1 MSQKVVII
9 GHSYVSRLALA
20 RSLGQ
25 AGFEVSVIVTMY
37 GALDTRKPLD
47 CYSKYV
53 SEVCYCKAKDEEG
66 LIKLLLD
73 RFVDAEH
80 KVVLIPDS
88 DFSACFID
96 KNKTLLEKHFLFPR
110 VTVEGSFVSD
120 WMDKGEQ
127 KRLARK
133 IGLQVANSTVL
144 HIETEQLPDLGAISN
159 YPCFTKSLKTMGG
172 GKQCFRKC
180 DDEEE
185 LADAL
190 KSFAKKG
197 FKDILVED
205 FIEIE
210 KEYAVVGLSDG
221 QQVFIPGVIQFV
233 KGCESHPGIARQGRV
248 LPVAGFE
255 SLIALFMDFVR
266 ATGFIGLFDIDFLY
280 SQDRYYFCEM
290 NFRFGGSGYAYTKSG
305 VNLPAMFV
313 RMMTNNQEMGDHEK
327 MVTSGKDY
335 VNERMLADDLGLSYI
350 SINEYNRILR
360 GADIRFIRDKDDPRP
375 GHHFR
380 KEFIKAAVKSV
391 IRRSW
396 AGK

>member
-25 AGFEVSVIVTMY
+25 AGFDVSVIVTMY

-53 SEVCYCKAKDEEG
+53 SEVCYCKAKDEAG
-66 LIKLLLD
+66 LVKILLE

-88 DFSACFID
+88 DFSASFVD
-96 KNKTLLEKHFLFPR
+96 KNKELLGKFFLFPHI
-110 VTVEGSFVSD
+110 VGNDSFVSD
-120 WMDKGEQ
+120 WMDKGRQ
-127 KRLARK
+127 KSLAGEV
-133 IGLQVANSTVL
+133 GLTVPRSTPL
-144 HIETEQLPDLGAISN
+144 HIEGERLPNLCVIPG
-159 YPCFTKSLKTMGG
+159 YPCFTKSLKTMEG

-233 KGCESHPGIARQGRV
+233 MSSKSHPGIARQGKI
-248 LPVAGFE
+248 LPVTGFE
-255 SLIALFMDFVR
+255 SLIDSFKVFVR

-280 SQDRYYFCEM
+280 SQGCFYFCEM

-313 RMMTNNQEMGDHEK
+313 RMMTNNQEMGDHEE
-327 MVTSGKDY
+327 MVTSGKEY

-396 AGK
+396 ARK